1 MKRKMG
7 VVGADLAH
15 SQSSLLQFLL
25 YSVYSPLYFPSL
37 VVLSPVLYA
46 NRHLVVV
53 VIVAISFVLVVSV
66 VLDVET
72 VESLLSAVVDVL
84 GLVSSPL
91 VVIF

>member
-1 MKRKMG
+1 MSALRPG
-7 VVGADLAH
+7 LVPCPAVIVARFFLPVV
-15 SQSSLLQFLL
+15 
-25 YSVYSPLYFPSL
+25 V
-37 VVLSPVLYA
+37 
-46 NRHLVVV
+46 VVV

-72 VESLLSAVVDVL
+72 VESPLSAVVDVL